1 MNIII
6 KETKN
11 KDKGVFANKNF
22 KKGEF
27 IFGYDKGKIVTRKD
41 FKKLTEWE
49 LVHLDELGDNK
60 FEVMMPPA
68 CYVNHSCEPNAIQKG
83 RKYFALKPIRKKNEI
98 TTDYRAKG
106 IFKNKWR
113 CNCAS
118 KICNGYVISDFF
130 ALPELSQKLYL
141 PYTLKSIQKEYRK
154 IHSKKKVKVLCG
166 GKFNIVHKGHIYFL
180 EKAKEIGDT
189 LIVIIAN
196 DAHNKREYAQPQT
209 RRKKI
214 IENLEIADKVLIGNE
229 KSFVK
234 TVMKV
239 KPDVITLGYDQK
251 LPKDCIEYV
260 KKNKIV
266 IKRIGKFGNYKT
278 SKILRKKTFKN

>member
-83 RKYFALKPIRKKNEI
+83 RK
-98 TTDYRAKG
+98 
-106 IFKNKWR
+106 
-113 CNCAS
+113 
-118 KICNGYVISDFF
+118 
-130 ALPELSQKLYL
+130 
-141 PYTLKSIQKEYRK
+141 
-154 IHSKKKVKVLCG
+154 
-166 GKFNIVHKGHIYFL
+166 
-180 EKAKEIGDT
+180 
-189 LIVIIAN
+189 
-196 DAHNKREYAQPQT
+196 
-209 RRKKI
+209 
-214 IENLEIADKVLIGNE
+214 
-229 KSFVK
+229 
-234 TVMKV
+234 
-239 KPDVITLGYDQK
+239 
-251 LPKDCIEYV
+251 
-260 KKNKIV
+260 
-266 IKRIGKFGNYKT
+266 
-278 SKILRKKTFKN
+278 